1 MSGTVRVVVAGA
13 TGRTGSAV
21 TRGLLAADG
30 IEVVGAVAHRHAGEP
45 LSAHLG
51 VPTAL
56 QVEGDLATCLER
68 EQPDVLVDFTL
79 PAVAGGNALLALERG
94 VRPVVGTTGLAD
106 EEVDAI
112 RQRAQE
118 LRLGAAVIPN
128 FSFGILLLS
137 RFAREATRFFP
148 KVEVVELHHDT
159 KLDVPSGT
167 ALHLAEALEAAGARA
182 PVPIH
187 SVRLPGFVARHTLIF
202 GGTGETLTL
211 THDSSS
217 RDSFAPGVI
226 LAVRRVL
233 QLDHAVF
240 DLGELVG

>member
-1 MSGTVRVVVAGA
+1 MSSPVRVVVAGA

-21 TRGLLAADG
+21 TRGLLSAEG
-30 IEVVGAVAHRHAGEP
+30 VEVVGAVGQRHAGEP
-45 LSAHLG
+45 LSAFTG
-51 VPTAL
+51 VATPV
-56 QVEGDLATCLER
+56 QVEADLRACLER
-68 EQPDVLVDFTL
+68 ERPDVLVDFTL
-79 PAVAGGNALLALERG
+79 PAVAGGHALLALELG
-94 VRPVVGTTGLAD
+94 VRPIVGTTGLAD
-106 EEVDAI
+106 EELEAI
-112 RQRAQE
+112 RQRAHE

-128 FSFGILLLS
+128 FSFGILLLG
-137 RFAREATRFFP
+137 RFAREAVRFFP

-167 ALHLAEALEAAGARA
+167 ALHLSEALAAAGARS

-217 RDSFAPGVI
+217 RDSFAPGVL
-226 LAVRRVL
+226 LAVRRILHV
-233 QLDHAVF
+233 DHAVF
-240 DLGELVG
+240 DLAELAG